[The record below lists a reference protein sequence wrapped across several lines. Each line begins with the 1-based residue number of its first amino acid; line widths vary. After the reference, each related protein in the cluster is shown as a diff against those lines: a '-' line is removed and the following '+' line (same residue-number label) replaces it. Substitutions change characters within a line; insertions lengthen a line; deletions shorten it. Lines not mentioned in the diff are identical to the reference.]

1 MKQARK
7 KEVSKMIHC
16 FYDKNSKEYN
26 VNCKEVSLNDLENL
40 IREKK
45 PFEAQVIDTE
55 ENFNTWRDSME
66 KKRSLDFIANREVLS
81 SSTVYLNDNGKTFK
95 LWVYNLQDREFD
107 W

>member
-1 MKQARK
+1 
-7 KEVSKMIHC
+7 MIHC
-16 FYDKNSKEYN
+16 FYDKNNKEYN
-26 VNCKEVSLNDLENL
+26 ANCKEVSLNDLENL

-55 ENFNTWRDSME
+55 DNFKTWRDKME
-66 KKRSLDFIANREVLS
+66 KKRSLDFVANREILS
-81 SSTVYLNDNGKTFK
+81 SSTVYLNDNGKTSK

>member
-1 MKQARK
+1 
-7 KEVSKMIHC
+7 MIHC
-16 FYDKNSKEYN
+16 FYDKNNKEYN
-26 VNCKEVSLNDLENL
+26 ANYKEVSLNDLENL

-55 ENFNTWRDSME
+55 DNFNTWRDNME
-66 KKRSLDFIANREVLS
+66 KKRSLDFVANREVLS
-81 SSTVYLNDNGKTFK
+81 NSTVYLNDNGKISK

>member
-1 MKQARK
+1 
-7 KEVSKMIHC
+7 MIHC
-16 FYDKNSKEYN
+16 FYDKNNKEYN
-26 VNCKEVSLNDLENL
+26 ASCKEVSLNDLENL

-55 ENFNTWRDSME
+55 DNFNAWRDNME

-81 SSTVYLNDNGKTFK
+81 SSTVYLNCNGKTSK

>member
-1 MKQARK
+1 
-7 KEVSKMIHC
+7 MIHC

-45 PFEAQVIDTE
+45 HFEAQVIDTE

-81 SSTVYLNDNGKTFK
+81 SSTVYLNDNGKTSK

>member
-1 MKQARK
+1 M
-7 KEVSKMIHC
+7 S
-16 FYDKNSKEYN
+16 FSPYNKEYN
-26 VNCKEVSLNDLENL
+26 ANYKEVSLNDLENL

-55 ENFNTWRDSME
+55 DNFNTWRDNME
-66 KKRSLDFIANREVLS
+66 KKRSLDFVANREVLS
-81 SSTVYLNDNGKTFK
+81 NSTVYLNDNGKISK

>member
-1 MKQARK
+1 
-7 KEVSKMIHC
+7 MIHC

-81 SSTVYLNDNGKTFK
+81 SSTVYLNDNGKTSK

-107 W
+107 

>member
-1 MKQARK
+1 
-7 KEVSKMIHC
+7 MIHC
-16 FYDKNSKEYN
+16 FYDKNNKEYN

-55 ENFNTWRDSME
+55 ENFKTWRDNME
-66 KKRSLDFIANREVLS
+66 KKRSLDFVANREVLS
-81 SSTVYLNDNGKTFK
+81 SSTVYLNDNGKTSK
-95 LWVYNLQDREFD
+95 LWVYNLQDKETD

>member
-1 MKQARK
+1 
-7 KEVSKMIHC
+7 MIHC

-26 VNCKEVSLNDLENL
+26 TNCKEFSLNDLENL

-45 PFEAQVIDTE
+45 PFEVQVKDSLD
-55 ENFNTWRDSME
+55 NFNNWRDNME
-66 KKRSLDFIANREVLS
+66 KKRSLDFVANREVLS
-81 SSTVYLNDNGKTFK
+81 SSTVYLNDNGNISK